1 MAKSENKTIR
11 VVIINPNEET
21 ITERDIPQKD
31 NYQVLREIVRG
42 SIELV
47 RFSDVDMYVNEN
59 GRYLKGASVFRYN
72 DAKRGWTVPLIGS
85 ALLLK
90 LHGNGGYMPC
100 TLSLDTVRQR
110 VEFL

>member
-1 MAKSENKTIR
+1 
-11 VVIINPNEET
+11 
-21 ITERDIPQKD
+21 
-31 NYQVLREIVRG
+31 
-42 SIELV
+42 
-47 RFSDVDMYVNEN
+47 
-59 GRYLKGASVFRYN
+59 VFRYN

-90 LHGNGGYMPC
+90 LHGNGGYLPC